1 MPGLPDSSPWC
12 GGSLHTVGS
21 PPWSRASG
29 RAAGWSYCPNR
40 ACREPLFWYRRL
52 RQKAA
57 PVHGIPR
64 EVISVQA
71 GARGGWT
78 NARSKR
84 VGVPDVHSMWTL
96 PAAAA
101 ALRIVRSERPDAI
114 MTTSPEESSHLV
126 GMIVAAVTGP
136 PWVAEFRDGWRFQ
149 SLRGDLSDQ
158 PVRRAVEHQMERL
171 TCTRA
176 DALIG
181 VTPPIADDLQARF
194 GKGVWISNGWDD
206 VDVDP
211 AAEREAAQVLSPDAF
226 NLLYTG
232 TFSAS
237 RYSQSP
243 GLPRRPWALARRS
256 AGHTR
261 HPAHDRRCPPPR
273 ERAAFADIPTVR
285 LIPHQPRRFVL
296 ALQPHADALVLV
308 TPPGDP
314 SIATGKLFEYIGAAR
329 PIVALA
335 AGTRRRASSPSS
347 RSASW

>member
-1 MPGLPDSSPWC
+1 
-12 GGSLHTVGS
+12 
-21 PPWSRASG
+21 
-29 RAAGWSYCPNR
+29 
-40 ACREPLFWYRRL
+40 
-52 RQKAA
+52 
-57 PVHGIPR
+57 
-64 EVISVQA
+64 
-71 GARGGWT
+71 
-78 NARSKR
+78 
-84 VGVPDVHSMWTL
+84 MWTL

-126 GMIVAAVTGP
+126 GMIVSAVTGL

-158 PVRRAVEHQMERL
+158 PVRRAVEHRMEWL

-243 GLPRRPWALARRS
+243 GLLAAAMRLLADQPATRGIRLTIVGAL
-256 AGHTR
+256 
-261 HPAHDRRCPPPR
+261 PPR

-296 ALQPHADALVLV
+296 ALQPNADALVLV

-335 AGTRRRASSPSS
+335 AGNEAARLVTELKVGVVVTEDDAASIADAIAALAARPPALPDLDSPAIRRFHRQALTGELVTLLERVS
-347 RSASW
+347 RGR